1 MGLSIKQ
8 FLGVPVGIALAFI
21 AFYVVREVNPN
32 LFMFLCVLAFIF
44 TIIPFVLAF
53 LGSRKRQKEKE
64 GRFLEFT
71 RDLVEG
77 VKSGTPVNKAIINL
91 QNRDYG
97 ALSPHIKKLA
107 NQIYLGINLEKAF
120 TTFAKDTK
128 SKVVSRSVSLISEAQ
143 RAGGK
148 IETILQSVA
157 GSVNQIRDLEKERL
171 SSVYN
176 LIIQGY
182 IIFLVFIVIMLVL
195 EYAILP
201 LAVEFSQ
208 NQVEGL
214 TGQIGSSEPIS
225 QEDFSNP
232 LFFMLLVQS
241 LFAGIVVG
249 KISEGSVLGGIKHSF
264 LLTTLTLLI
273 VTGTRAI
280 LG

>member
-1 MGLSIKQ
+1 M
-8 FLGVPVGIALAFI
+8 
-21 AFYVVREVNPN
+21 
-32 LFMFLCVLAFIF
+32 
-44 TIIPFVLAF
+44 
-53 LGSRKRQKEKE
+53 
-64 GRFLEFT
+64 
-71 RDLVEG
+71 
-77 VKSGTPVNKAIINL
+77 
-91 QNRDYG
+91 
-97 ALSPHIKKLA
+97 
-107 NQIYLGINLEKAF
+107 
-120 TTFAKDTK
+120 
-128 SKVVSRSVSLISEAQ
+128 
-143 RAGGK
+143 
-148 IETILQSVA
+148 
-157 GSVNQIRDLEKERL
+157 
-171 SSVYN
+171 
-176 LIIQGY
+176 
-182 IIFLVFIVIMLVL
+182 
-195 EYAILP
+195 P